1 MTAKDYIYSMQIGEE
16 IEISVDGHLYFLQ
29 PQYET
34 ANEIWSKEIPP
45 YPFTVLFDSNDY
57 ENPKEIFI
65 GTAEE
70 IVNYVFDSKYTIKDN
85 PEKFKRLL

>member
-1 MTAKDYIYSMQIGEE
+1 MNIINDLIYSMQIGEE
-16 IEISVDGHLYFLQ
+16 LEFYLCGNRYFLQ

-34 ANEIWSKEIPP
+34 ANAIWSKEIPP

-57 ENPKEIFI
+57 ENPKKIFV

-70 IVNYVFDSKYTIKDN
+70 IVNYVFDGKYTIKNNFDMVR
-85 PEKFKRLL
+85 FF